1 MVDQEIWIC
10 ELLARPARKSDSNL
24 TNRLKD
30 DPKFDLI
37 RKLINNFPPE
47 KLINL
52 KKYIKDLEKS

>member
-1 MVDQEIWIC
+1 MRIISTSGQEIR
-10 ELLARPARKSDSNL
+10 LKPYQQ
-24 TNRLKD
+24 LKD